1 MCTIPGFYW
10 HFKLNLGF
18 PACTLSILLCLIP
31 HLRFLEKASSIGWK
45 DSSLRMFEAT
55 AVALEEGR
63 REAQSGTV
71 REKDRVPFRH

>member
-45 DSSLRMFEAT
+45 DGSLRMFEAT

-71 REKDRVPFRH
+71 REKGRVPFRH